1 MIQCI
6 LSKTR
11 LWLLGG
17 EYIVKNQNGMELA
30 IKKNEILIHATT
42 WMNLKNMTLHERN
55 QMVKWFIL

>member
-42 WMNLKNMTLHERN
+42 WMKLENFMLSETSQSRKTNA
-55 QMVKWFIL
+55 V